1 MADATPAQPQRTRRG
16 IPMPAAL
23 FLLAVA
29 IVLVLGVSLF
39 RTTWAN
45 QHRRSSYQAVFLT
58 SGQVY
63 FGKMERMTEQEM
75 VIVNVYYLQATD
87 NPQQASGTQ
96 TNTNANVNSSA
107 ATTPQY
113 SLIKLGG
120 ELHGPQD
127 RMYISRN
134 QVLFTEDLKDSS
146 QVVTAIRQQTK

>member
-1 MADATPAQPQRTRRG
+1 
-16 IPMPAAL
+16 MPVAL

-29 IVLVLGVSLF
+29 IVLVLGSNLF
-39 RTTWAN
+39 QNFWAN

-63 FGKMERMTEQEM
+63 FGKLERLTPKEL
-75 VIVNVYYLQATD
+75 VIVNVYYLQSTD
-87 NPQQASGTQ
+87 NPQQTSNTKTE
-96 TNTNANVNSSA
+96 TNTNTA
-107 ATTPQY
+107 TPQY

-127 RMYISRN
+127 RMYINRN

-146 QVVTAIRQQTK
+146 QVVTAIRQHPK

>member
-1 MADATPAQPQRTRRG
+1 
-16 IPMPAAL
+16 MPAAL

>member
-1 MADATPAQPQRTRRG
+1 MPDAPAIQPQQTRRG

-29 IVLVLGVSLF
+29 LILVIGTSLF
-39 RTTWAN
+39 QSFWAN
-45 QHRRSSYQAVFLT
+45 RHRSNAYQAVFLT

-63 FGKMERMTEQEM
+63 FGKLEQLTKKEII
-75 VIVNVYYLQATD
+75 IVDVYYLQATD
-87 NPQQASGTQ
+87 NPQQASGTK
-96 TNTNANVNSSA
+96 TETNANINTSA
-107 ATTPQY
+107 VTAPQY

-127 RMYISRN
+127 RMYINRS

-146 QVVTAIRQQTK
+146 QVVTAIRQQPK